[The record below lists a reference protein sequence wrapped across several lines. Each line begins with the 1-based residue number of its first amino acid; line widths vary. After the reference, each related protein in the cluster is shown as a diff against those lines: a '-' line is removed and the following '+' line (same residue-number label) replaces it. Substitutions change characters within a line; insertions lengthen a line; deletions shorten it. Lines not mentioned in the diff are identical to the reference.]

1 MLLCIVTIIQNRVME
16 NRKRGK
22 FTWVFIDECYL
33 YFKYHYSGE
42 FLYRAWKRFRKYA
55 GIMTAATQNVEEC
68 LKSETARLMLANS
81 EFLLLFNQSATDRA
95 ELSKL
100 LRISDTQMG
109 YITNAEPGHGLL
121 RFGGALV
128 PFSNTIP
135 RGSDLYRL
143 LSTTPGEQ

>member
-1 MLLCIVTIIQNRVME
+1 M
-16 NRKRGK
+16 
-22 FTWVFIDECYL
+22 

-42 FLYRAWKRFRKYA
+42 FLYWAWKRFRKYA

-95 ELSKL
+95 ELFKL
-100 LRISDTQMG
+100 LHISDTQMS
-109 YITNAEPGHGLL
+109 YITNADPGHGLL

-128 PFSNTIP
+128 PFSNNIP
-135 RGSDLYRL
+135 KDSGLYRL
-143 LSTTPGEQ
+143 MSTTPGEN